1 MGQVCRGKGPFG
13 KTTCLE
19 PSPWAT
25 IFTRVASER
34 FDVAPQFDET
44 RAVEP
49 LERAAAWVNGEPPV
63 MYPSGV

>member
-1 MGQVCRGKGPFG
+1 MSQVCRGESPSG

-25 IFTRVASER
+25 IFTRGASER

-44 RAVEP
+44 QAVEP
-49 LERAAAWVNGEPPV
+49 LERAAA
-63 MYPSGV
+63 